1 MDMPACYDEWKT
13 SNPERRDPA
22 SDRINAEIS
31 RTCGLLRPLCDVD
44 CGLDDSD
51 GETVCE
57 WTIRFSV
64 RGDEIESGLAL
75 KLVELLATLNEHRR
89 RYVLGGSR

>member
-13 SNPERRDPA
+13 TPPERREPA

-44 CGLDDSD
+44 CGLDDSE
-51 GETVCE
+51 GEAICE
-57 WTIRFSV
+57 WTLRFSV
-64 RGDEIESGLAL
+64 RGDEVEAALAL
-75 KLVELLATLNEHRR
+75 KLVELLAAMNEHRR
-89 RYVLGGSR
+89 RLVLGDIR